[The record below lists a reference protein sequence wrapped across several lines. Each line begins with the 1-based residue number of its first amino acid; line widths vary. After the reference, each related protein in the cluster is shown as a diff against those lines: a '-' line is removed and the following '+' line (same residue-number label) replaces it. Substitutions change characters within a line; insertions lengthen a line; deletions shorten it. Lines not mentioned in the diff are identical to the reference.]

1 LLTVA
6 EDYSK
11 VINEQCGTKLEK
23 EILTVDLSLT
33 TANISPNCIRDGDPH
48 IKVAIG
54 ETLYHIFVS
63 TLHTSIYSCILQLPN
78 TWDLYVL
85 TNLITVYLLWYLPE
99 HIVCWSDVLKKSE
112 NGEIMM
118 GKTMTL
124 WEKWVE
130 GNQGH
135 T

>member
-11 VINEQCGTKLEK
+11 VINEQCGTRLEK

-33 TANISPNCIRDGDPH
+33 TANISPNCIRDGEPH

-54 ETLYHIFVS
+54 ETLYHVFIS
-63 TLHTSIYSCILQLPN
+63 TLQTSVYSCILQLPN

-85 TNLITVYLLWYLPE
+85 T
-99 HIVCWSDVLKKSE
+99 
-112 NGEIMM
+112 
-118 GKTMTL
+118 
-124 WEKWVE
+124 
-130 GNQGH
+130 
-135 T
+135 

>member
-33 TANISPNCIRDGDPH
+33 TTISSPNCITDGDPH

-54 ETLYHIFVS
+54 ETLYHISIS
-63 TLHTSIYSCILQLPN
+63 TLQTSLHSRVLHLPN
-78 TWDLYVL
+78 MWDLYVL
-85 TNLITVYLLWYLPE
+85 T
-99 HIVCWSDVLKKSE
+99 S
-112 NGEIMM
+112 
-118 GKTMTL
+118 
-124 WEKWVE
+124 
-130 GNQGH
+130 
-135 T
+135 

>member
-63 TLHTSIYSCILQLPN
+63 TLQTSIYSCIL
-78 TWDLYVL
+78 WDLYVL
-85 TNLITVYLLWYLPE
+85 TNLSTVYLLWYLPE
-99 HIVCWSDVLKKSE
+99 HIVRWSDVLKK
-112 NGEIMM
+112 I
-118 GKTMTL
+118 
-124 WEKWVE
+124 
-130 GNQGH
+130 
-135 T
+135 

>member
-1 LLTVA
+1 M
-6 EDYSK
+6 
-11 VINEQCGTKLEK
+11 INEQCGTKLEK

-99 HIVCWSDVLKKSE
+99 HIVRWSDVLKKSE

-118 GKTMTL
+118 GKTNTL

-130 GNQGH
+130 GNQRH